1 MCSPKFNN
9 AYVYMRGITNTT
21 IRSSNLLESLEQLS
35 WNSRDAL
42 LSAKI
47 ALAKAYWLGL
57 DKSQAIEEIVRFSGS
72 AFLTENPHLLYE
84 VWVTVSDE
92 TTCPDEFA

>member
-1 MCSPKFNN
+1 
-9 AYVYMRGITNTT
+9 MRGITNTT
-21 IRSSNLLESLEQLS
+21 IRSSNLLETLGHLS

-42 LSAKI
+42 HSAKI

-92 TTCPDEFA
+92 TTCPDEFALVAA